1 MKKRLL
7 CILLVLICIVTTLMP
22 FQTVDAKRTW
32 VKSYTR
38 KDGTRVSGY
47 YRNSGSTSGSDN
59 TSTSTNSKPVI
70 NVVPVTNKNNGVIF
84 YNKCVNLYKN
94 YDLIGKG
101 TVDKLVYVKGYYDRY
116 GNYIRPHYRTYP
128 NQYKTDNFSY
138 SGIST
143 LKPLSVSKKYK
154 YTFSTNEDI
163 KTIETYVLHNIEN
176 KVNILDSDQ
185 ADLIKVYAESLHNN
199 TATFEFGKNVYKAL
213 EYGDIDSS
221 FLSKFDINGLLTSD
235 LYLYSVLSNNSI
247 VIKDD
252 LRWLFNYYVAL
263 LNLYSTK
270 VVSYN
275 KVKNFANQFYKIIG
289 LPTSYIDEQVEMDL
303 LQNLS
308 YSNDYSYYEEVL
320 KNLVYVDLTY
330 DWDDNKYNSFFES
343 YMAAIN
349 NIEKYS
355 MLDTYLSLY
364 DMSLEFLKNQINSN
378 TLMSTYYWGGKFYEL
393 LGTSDEIV
401 NQRIQQD
408 ITLYL
413 LY

>member
-7 CILLVLICIVTTLMP
+7 CILLVLICIVTSLIP

-32 VKSYTR
+32 VNSYTR

-47 YRNSGSTSGSDN
+47 YRNSGSTSGSN
-59 TSTSTNSKPVI
+59 NTTTSTYSKPVTNI
-70 NVVPVTNKNNGVIF
+70 VPVTNEDKSVIF
-84 YNKCVNLYKN
+84 YKKCVNLYKN
-94 YDLIGKG
+94 YDLIGKKA
-101 TVDKLVYVKGYYDRY
+101 VDKLVYVKGYYDRY
-116 GNYIRPHYRTYP
+116 GNYIRPHYRIYP

-138 SGIST
+138 TGIST

-154 YTFSTNEDI
+154 YSYSTNEDI

-176 KVNILDSDQ
+176 KVNFLDSDQ

-221 FLSKFDINGLLTSD
+221 FLSKFDINGILTSD
-235 LYLYSVLSNNSI
+235 LYLYSVLSNYSI
-247 VIKDD
+247 VIKED
-252 LRWLFNYYVAL
+252 LQWLFNYYVAL

-270 VVSYN
+270 VVSYD

-303 LQNLS
+303 MQNLS
-308 YSNDYSYYEEVL
+308 YSNDYSYYEAVL
-320 KNLVYVDLTY
+320 KNIVYVDLSY

-343 YMAAIN
+343 YMAAIY

-364 DMSLEFLKNQINSN
+364 DISLEFLKNQVNSN
-378 TLMSTYYWGGKFYEL
+378 TLMSTYYWDGKFYEL
-393 LGTSDEIV
+393 LDTGDEIV

-413 LY
+413 LN